1 MKKNKLWLTTLLFII
16 TLTACENSDDKE
28 DLNLKRQ
35 VIIKLKSS
43 ERLKDFM
50 GNSKAQNLKLIDSLK
65 TEPIFLFEFFGD
77 VEFEEVKLS
86 INDLNSL
93 PITEYAEQ
101 NSSYDLSTNKVDS
114 VNFGAKKT
122 KNHPSSKAQF
132 QSINFFPQ
140 NQFYTNFNPQQWS
153 LQESDI
159 LESLSRFKS
168 GRIPI
173 NSVIVGVIDSGIDTY
188 HRAFNGALW
197 KNTDE
202 IPNNQ
207 IDDDN
212 NGYVDD
218 VNGYNFASNNTNIYD
233 YESHGTHVSGIIAAR
248 ANSKVDMIGVAPKSQ
263 LMVLKYSE
271 GITGSSFAVA
281 KAIEYAS
288 ENGAQ
293 IINMSLGSEDYSQTV
308 YDMVLKA
315 HNQGIYMVAA
325 AGNDS
330 KDLGVTPVYPAAL
343 PFVLAIAATDENKNL
358 ASYSNFQTVNLW
370 VSKIVS
376 LSAPGTQIFSTL
388 PGNRYG
394 YKSGT
399 SMAAPHVA
407 GTAALIRSLYPQED
421 FVAINKRLFYGA
433 EFIKALET
441 KVYEGK
447 KLNTY
452 KALFQPKDF
461 VLSNGQPYRNEVI
474 NGQARLNR
482 YPYANSGDPG
492 VDGTS
497 WDKAFKITTAKQ
509 LTNIREQDLDK
520 YFILMNDIDWSFQ
533 SGGVHP
539 NQIFKKFEGKL
550 SGQNFAIYNYK
561 MNSNGPGGLFRNL
574 GPNTSIINLK
584 FMNAEVTSGSNSG
597 ILASQ
602 SKGAI
607 INNIQIQGQ
616 ITGNQHVGGL
626 IGYTEGGK
634 IVNCYFEGY
643 VKGNHR
649 IGGLTGSSNLGVEFF
664 RNHVQA
670 EITGSTAGGLTGRL
684 SESIIKESYAN
695 IKIQGRDTLGGI
707 AAYSRYSDLINT
719 YSQGSVTA
727 QRYTSGGLVGQINR
741 STVDKSYSLCEVR
754 SEKYNGGLLGR
765 GRDFIVTSSYFDR
778 SVAAVGAGGVGKSLN
793 QLFQKSTFQGW
804 FNPSN
809 PWSIP
814 SGYHPMLVSIPRSNT
829 TLY

>member
-1 MKKNKLWLTTLLFII
+1 MKKNKLWLTVLFLTI
-16 TLTACENSDDKE
+16 TLIACDNSDDKRE
-28 DLNLKRQ
+28 PNLKRQ
-35 VIIKLKSS
+35 VIVKLKSS
-43 ERLKDFM
+43 EQLQDFM
-50 GNSKAQNLKLIDSLK
+50 GNSKAQNLELIDSLK
-65 TEPIFLFEFFGD
+65 TEPVYLFEFKGD
-77 VEFEEVKLS
+77 EELEQIKLN
-86 INDLNSL
+86 INDLNNLS
-93 PITEYAEQ
+93 ITEYAEE
-101 NSSYDLSTNKVDS
+101 NSPYDLSTQEVDS
-114 VNFGAKKT
+114 VHSEAT
-122 KNHPSSKAQF
+122 KEENSASSKAQY
-132 QSINFFPQ
+132 QSINLYPQ
-140 NQFYTNFNPQQWS
+140 NQFHTYFNSQQWS

-168 GRIPI
+168 GSLPI
-173 NSVIVGVIDSGIDTY
+173 NPVIVGVIDSGVDTY
-188 HRAFNGALW
+188 HKAFNGALW

-212 NGYVDD
+212 NGYIDD
-218 VNGYNFASNNTNIYD
+218 VNGYNFASNNTNLYD
-233 YESHGTHVSGIIAAR
+233 YESHGTHVSGIISAR
-248 ANSKVDMIGVAPKSQ
+248 SNSKVDMIGVAPQSQ

-293 IINMSLGSEDYSQTV
+293 IINMSLGSENYSQTV

-315 HNQGIYMVAA
+315 HNKGIYMVAA

-376 LSAPGTQIFSTL
+376 LSAPGTQIYSTM

-407 GTAALIRSLYPQED
+407 GAAALIRSLYPQED
-421 FVAINKRLFYGA
+421 YVAINKRLFYGA
-433 EFIKALET
+433 EYIKPLET
-441 KVYEGK
+441 KIYEGK
-447 KLNTY
+447 KLNVY

-461 VLSNGQPYRNEVI
+461 VLPDGRPYRNEIV
-474 NGQARLNR
+474 NGQARLYR

-509 LTNIREQDLDK
+509 LTNIRDQDLDK
-520 YFILMNDIDWSFQ
+520 HFILMNDIDWSFQ
-533 SGGVHP
+533 SGGIHP

-561 MNSNGPGGLFRNL
+561 MNSNGPGGLFRDL
-574 GPNTSIINLK
+574 GPNASIINLK
-584 FMNAEVTSGSNSG
+584 FMNAEVTTGSNSG

-607 INNIQIQGQ
+607 INNVQINGQ
-616 ITGNQHVGGL
+616 ITGDRQVGGL
-626 IGYTEGGK
+626 IGYAEGGK

-643 VKGNHR
+643 VKGNHW
-649 IGGLTGSSNLGVEFF
+649 IGGLTGSANLGAEFF

-670 EITGSTAGGLTGRL
+670 EITGSTAGGLTGRI
-684 SESIIKESYAN
+684 SESKIKESYAN
-695 IKIQGRDTLGGI
+695 IRIQGRDTLGGI
-707 AAYSRYSDLINT
+707 AAYSRYSDFTNT
-719 YSQGSVTA
+719 YSQGTVIA

-765 GRDFIVTSSYFDR
+765 GKDFVVTLSYFDR
-778 SVAAVGAGGVGKSLN
+778 SAGAVGAGGIGKSLN
-793 QLFQKSTFQGW
+793 QLFQQATFQGW
-804 FNPSN
+804 FNPGN

-814 SGYHPMLVSIPRSNT
+814 SGYHPMLISIPRSNAS
-829 TLY
+829 LY